1 VDLESYTSASH
12 EGGIPAY
19 TPPNICV
26 IGQKPEPSIFLESTK
41 KDVSYIVLIK
51 IWLLFMYENWK
62 ERNGISRQTKKKLE
76 DQADRRKVLWRYT
89 IAQSSFKRNQN
100 YTFNF
105 QLEPELEKNCENSAM
120 KVQNTD
126 FW

>member
-1 VDLESYTSASH
+1 
-12 EGGIPAY
+12 
-19 TPPNICV
+19 
-26 IGQKPEPSIFLESTK
+26 
-41 KDVSYIVLIK
+41 
-51 IWLLFMYENWK
+51 MYENWK

-105 QLEPELEKNCENSAM
+105 QLEPELEKTVKIAQWKYKIQIFERWRKIAI
-120 KVQNTD
+120 VQQKRD
-126 FW
+126 FFAHLMFRMNDNIYFAK